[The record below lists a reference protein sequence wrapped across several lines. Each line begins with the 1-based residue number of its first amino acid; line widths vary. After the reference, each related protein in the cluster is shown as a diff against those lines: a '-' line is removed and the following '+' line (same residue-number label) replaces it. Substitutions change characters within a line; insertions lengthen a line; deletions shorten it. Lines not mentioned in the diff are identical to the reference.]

1 MKDLNDRKAMLEAR
15 LADLGGRLRGI
26 EVELD
31 SHVSQDWED
40 LATEREADEVLE
52 GMGVSGQH
60 EIRMIKAALDRIAQG
75 TYGLCTK
82 CGEPI
87 SQERLDA
94 IPYTPFCS
102 TCAV

>member
-1 MKDLNDRKAMLEAR
+1 MKDLSARKATLEAR

-26 EVELD
+26 EDELD
-31 SHVSQDWED
+31 SHKAQDWED

-52 GMGVSGQH
+52 GMGLSGQH
-60 EIRMIKAALDRIAQG
+60 EIRMIKAALQRIATGDYG
-75 TYGLCTK
+75 TCTK

-94 IPYTPFCS
+94 IPYTPLCRK
-102 TCAV
+102 CAV